1 MKEEKKK
8 SIIPI
13 VIILVGFVIALFGI
27 SLSLDVHNE
36 ALLKKEISGINHVLN
51 SDNFDEDEL
60 DARLSRT
67 ITENEYSKVEKAYK
81 SYMKDNLK
89 ILNELK
95 EFYSNDESDNI
106 LTIENLSSDG
116 KDLKVSKE
124 LIKSSIK
131 NLKKIQQ
138 KYNDSFDEDNIMSYI
153 DDKDLDKRYID
164 FYKNE
169 IVNNLRKTSAEKNLM
184 SSIDTSLTKLG
195 YIKDAVD
202 FLISNKNNYI
212 IENDELKFNSTSLL
226 NEYNKIIDNI
236 NE

>member
-153 DDKDLDKRYID
+153 DDKDLDKRYVD

>member
-51 SDNFDEDEL
+51 SDNFDEVEL

-131 NLKKIQQ
+131 NLKEIQQ

-153 DDKDLDKRYID
+153 DDKDLDKRYVD

>member
-8 SIIPI
+8 SIVPI

-131 NLKKIQQ
+131 NLKEIQQ

-153 DDKDLDKRYID
+153 DDKDLDKRYVD

>member
-8 SIIPI
+8 NIIPI

-131 NLKKIQQ
+131 NLKEIQQ

-153 DDKDLDKRYID
+153 DDKDLDKRYVD

>member
-36 ALLKKEISGINHVLN
+36 ALFKKEISGINHVLN

-131 NLKKIQQ
+131 NLKEIQQ

-153 DDKDLDKRYID
+153 DDKDLDKRYVD

>member
-131 NLKKIQQ
+131 NLKEIQQ

-153 DDKDLDKRYID
+153 DDKDLDKRYVD

>member
-131 NLKKIQQ
+131 NLKEIQQ

-153 DDKDLDKRYID
+153 DDKDLDKRYVD

-202 FLISNKNNYI
+202 FLIGNKNNYI